1 MAYLAMLQPI
11 EGRALPAVLAATHD
25 REQLARLMTALISE
39 GKRAIEHYRASDPIA
54 AAIAAIE
61 VRRYL
66 DLAAVL
72 GIDVGGTEDE

>member
-1 MAYLAMLQPI
+1 MTYIAMLQPI
-11 EGRALPAVLAATHD
+11 EGRPLPAVLAASHD
-25 REQLARLMTALISE
+25 PQQLAGMMTALIAQ
-39 GKRAIEHYRASDPIA
+39 GRRTIEHYRVRDPVA

-66 DLAAVL
+66 DLASAL